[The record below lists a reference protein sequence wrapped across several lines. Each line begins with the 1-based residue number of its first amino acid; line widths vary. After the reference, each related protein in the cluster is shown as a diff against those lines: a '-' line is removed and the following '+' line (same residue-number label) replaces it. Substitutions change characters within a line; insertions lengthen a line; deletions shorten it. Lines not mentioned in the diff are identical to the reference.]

1 MEKCLTSPETREIQI
16 KTAVKK
22 CWPIKVVNTVLK
34 FYIYSFKNEM
44 SNMSRYKEVGSH
56 TLPIGIK
63 IAMTLLENIFAM

>member
-1 MEKCLTSPETREIQI
+1 MTNIWKCLTSPETREIQI

-44 SNMSRYKEVGSH
+44 PNMSKGTRKWPVIHY
-56 TLPIGIK
+56 P
-63 IAMTLLENIFAM
+63 